1 MTFLELCQRVRQESG
16 VSGSGP
22 VTVANQ
28 QAIIAKIIEWVRQAD
43 VDIQRLHDN
52 WRFMWRSKGVNLIAG
67 QALYTPLELSLTD
80 MDALLSLDYAGD
92 TLVPLSWEAFK
103 AQRMQ
108 VMTQQQRPTV
118 YTIRPDGALMFYA
131 VPNQAYTLTAEYTM
145 KVSQMQS
152 DNDISPIPER
162 FHDVIL
168 HKALMYYASHEEDS
182 SLYGVANGRY
192 EQALSELAAAELPP
206 ITFCRNGLY

>member
-22 VTVANQ
+22 ASVANQ

-43 VDIQRLHDN
+43 IDIQRLHDN
-52 WRFMWRSKGVNLIAG
+52 WNFMWRSKSVDLIAG
-67 QALYTPLELSLTD
+67 QAAYTPGELNLFD
-80 MDALLSLDYAGD
+80 MDSVRSMDYNGD
-92 TLVPLSWEAFK
+92 PLVAISWEAFK

-108 VMTQQQRPTV
+108 VMTQQQQPTV

-131 VPNQAYTLTAEYTM
+131 VPDKVYSLTVEYTL
-145 KVSQMQS
+145 KVSPMQN
-152 DNDISPIPER
+152 DNDLSPIPER

-168 HKALMYYASHEEDS
+168 HKALMYYASHEEDN
-182 SLYGVANGRY
+182 SLYGVANMRF
-192 EQALSELAAAELPP
+192 ENALSELVADQLPP
-206 ITFCRNGLY
+206 ITFYRSGLY